1 MQPALQLI
9 AFKTIVTREVTRFM
23 RIWIQTVLPAVVV
36 SALYFVIFGK
46 VLGELIKDIN
56 GIRYIDYIIPGIIL
70 MSVIQNSYSNVVSS
84 FYSTKYHRSVEEI
97 LVSPT
102 PNYIILLGFT
112 AGGVARGII
121 VGVSV
126 TLTSLVFTELK
137 LFNVWIMLSIVVL
150 TAILFS
156 LAGFINAVY
165 AKNFDDISIVPTFI
179 LTPLI
184 YLGGVFYQLDAL
196 SRFWQEVAVFNPILY
211 MVNAFRYGFLEKSDV
226 SLIFSYTIIFLFI
239 IVLYLY
245 ALRLLNKGIGLKS

>member
-46 VLGELIKDIN
+46 VLGEIIKDIN
-56 GIRYIDYIIPGIIL
+56 GIRYIDYIIPGIVL

-84 FYSTKYHRSVEEI
+84 FFSSKYHRSVEEI

-150 TAILFS
+150 TAVLFS

-196 SRFWQEVAVFNPILY
+196 SGFWQEVAIFNPILY

-226 SLIFSYTIIFLFI
+226 SLVFSYTIIFLFI
-239 IVLYLY
+239 VVLYLY